1 MLQEILSAET
11 PKLPCYRRHAKAAK
25 IPRVSSERKRGGRRP
40 VGGVC
45 TFVRKGVAFVER
57 ELATGGW
64 TDNCAVEV
72 ITVKKAR
79 ESTLVVNVVQQPD
92 AHEAKVPHAH
102 TESTAASQHFSGMS
116 LAKGSVRVGFNPESI
131 VAFPRADLDVVV
143 RRPMAKLRNSVGK
156 EDNSSATLNTAVMVL
171 RKRHPVLKLM
181 MEDMARMYSPVS
193 WSHASASSL
202 LRVLHEH
209 YRCVNGES
217 AEFAPSEERRCVPH
231 SAEAKGNWNQG
242 ASDEDAVTLHPFEAF
257 NPVHFSE
264 RNHYWYRNFANQTL
278 RAVNSSYVLHLWAA
292 ERTSFTGPPEEGSA
306 YAHEARINCPR
317 VYGVYG
323 G

>member
-1 MLQEILSAET
+1 MLPSRSQI
-11 PKLPCYRRHAKAAK
+11 KRR
-25 IPRVSSERKRGGRRP
+25 
-40 VGGVC
+40 VGTVHFCPSQPGKSDDCRYQRAV
-45 TFVRKGVAFVER
+45 
-57 ELATGGW
+57 LAL
-64 TDNCAVEV
+64 
-72 ITVKKAR
+72 R
-79 ESTLVVNVVQQPD
+79 NVV
-92 AHEAKVPHAH
+92 KVYLRDLRDLFD
-102 TESTAASQHFSGMS
+102 ESPLDGWLKKGLWRNASDVSVHMS
-116 LAKGSVRVGFNPESI
+116 QAIRGVLAWRHGGI
-131 VAFPRADLDVVV
+131 YADLDVVV

-209 YRCVNGES
+209 YRCANRES
-217 AEFAPSEERRCVPH
+217 AEFAPSEERSCVPH

-242 ASDEDAVTLHPFEAF
+242 ASDEDAVTLHPLEAF

-264 RNHYWYRNFANQTL
+264 WDHYWYRNFANQTL

-292 ERTSFTGPPEEGSA
+292 ERANFTGPPEEGSA

-317 VYGVYG
+317 AYGVYG